1 MAYSTVPTM
10 PPMTEYEEDMAM
22 HAVAQFLVD
31 LHREGI
37 TRDTL
42 IWIVRKFGGRE

>member
-1 MAYSTVPTM
+1 MTTISNTTAP
-10 PPMTEYEEDMAM
+10 TEYEEDMAM